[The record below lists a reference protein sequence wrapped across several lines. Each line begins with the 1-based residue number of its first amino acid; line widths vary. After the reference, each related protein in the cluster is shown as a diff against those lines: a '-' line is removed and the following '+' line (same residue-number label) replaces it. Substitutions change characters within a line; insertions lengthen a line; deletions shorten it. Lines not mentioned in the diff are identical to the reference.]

1 MLQVEVTI
9 KSDCECRRES
19 TTNCTNPNCET
30 IPLCTYENRISDEMV
45 CAGAK
50 GKGGTKVYVFFL
62 ASRAA
67 LCLYCR
73 FINSPLIIQSD
84 RRSNARTSDQ
94 ITSNFLTQASRR
106 FYEIRQPLT
115 SSYSFQLPH
124 GCHGHHGRHGYHGR
138 HSHGG
143 HVGHG
148 GLGKHGGHGGP
159 DRTGQEKTE

>member
-67 LCLYCR
+67 TGIFRISGGVSY
-73 FINSPLIIQSD
+73 
-84 RRSNARTSDQ
+84 
-94 ITSNFLTQASRR
+94 QAS
-106 FYEIRQPLT
+106 ILAQ
-115 SSYSFQLPH
+115 
-124 GCHGHHGRHGYHGR
+124 
-138 HSHGG
+138 
-143 HVGHG
+143 VGHCFDC
-148 GLGKHGGHGGP
+148 LKRGKIPSLLSYFFFFHIILSYLL
-159 DRTGQEKTE
+159 TFVANVANL

>member
-19 TTNCTNPNCET
+19 STNCTNPKCET
-30 IPLCTYENRISDEMV
+30 IPLCTYEKSISDEMV

-67 LCLYCR
+67 LYLYCR

-84 RRSNARTSDQ
+84 RRGKASTYGQ
-94 ITSNFLTQASRR
+94 ITSSQV
-106 FYEIRQPLT
+106 P
-115 SSYSFQLPH
+115 
-124 GCHGHHGRHGYHGR
+124 
-138 HSHGG
+138 
-143 HVGHG
+143 
-148 GLGKHGGHGGP
+148 
-159 DRTGQEKTE
+159 

>member
-1 MLQVEVTI
+1 MPSSKTNHSAGGALFISKLNSSHHCLFQYHFQMLQVEVTI

-67 LCLYCR
+67 PYLYCQ

-84 RRSNARTSDQ
+84 RRGKARTYCQ
-94 ITSNFLTQASRR
+94 ITSSQVPRPT
-106 FYEIRQPLT
+106 
-115 SSYSFQLPH
+115 
-124 GCHGHHGRHGYHGR
+124 C
-138 HSHGG
+138 
-143 HVGHG
+143 
-148 GLGKHGGHGGP
+148 
-159 DRTGQEKTE
+159 